1 VDKLVCETVVARVNE
16 AKESLVVVVVVVVD
30 DVPVDGVADND
41 TNELNVRVT
50 VLDNVVV
57 KYSDAVSCVDG
68 VVVTEALGT
77 TLGDGVNEVTVNVEL
92 DGGAVTD
99 GLTMAVT
106 VAVVAST

>member
-1 VDKLVCETVVARVNE
+1 MDKLVCETVAARVNE
-16 AKESLVVVVVVVVD
+16 AKESLVVVVVVD
-30 DVPVDGVADND
+30 DVPVDGVAGND

-77 TLGDGVNEVTVNVEL
+77 TLGDGVNEETFNVEL
-92 DGGAVTD
+92 DGGAVTASD
-99 GLTMAVT
+99 GLT
-106 VAVVAST
+106 VAANVLN